1 MTNVKKMIDHA
12 LEFGEAYS
20 NDEAT
25 SEHYLP
31 RAQDSDSEIYK
42 LASALSFIADNL
54 DDDNES
60 SAEEKLAEAELLM
73 SYLQD
78 QAVLDDQDDYDTAN
92 YEFTQQ
98 VSGDSTRRRLANILG
113 R

>member
-1 MTNVKKMIDHA
+1 MTNVKRMIDHA

-20 NDEAT
+20 NDQAT
-25 SEHYLP
+25 SEHFLP
-31 RAQDSDSEIYK
+31 RAQDTDSEIFK

-54 DDDNES
+54 EDNEP

-78 QAVLDDQDDYDTAN
+78 QSALDEEENYDTAN
-92 YEFTQQ
+92 YDFTQQ
-98 VSGDSTRRRLANILG
+98 VSSDTTRRRLANILS